1 MQAGDET
8 GQIPGPEDQNPARDQ
23 VGLDRARARLE
34 RLLGGRPLTV
44 YGVLAAGVG
53 VLLVLLLIIWITAG
67 GGGSDDKAPPCFAL
81 DGATARDAVL
91 NGEVER
97 VDVTY
102 ALDQPE
108 FGPAL
113 LRLDKIDGTCISLE
127 QGAKGL
133 EGAYQVIGAV
143 AYYNEI
149 TEQQRVRLDYDAVD
163 VPAAVLTIPT
173 PTPTPMPPTEPI
185 LPASPTAA
193 PTATATATPIPTEV
207 PVLPIATRPPASP
220 VAGSPISEP
229 DVETPVPT
237 P

>member
-1 MQAGDET
+1 MQAGEET
-8 GQIPGPEDQNPARDQ
+8 SQTAGPEDQHPEREQ
-23 VGLDRARARLE
+23 VGLDRVRARLE

-44 YGVLAAGVG
+44 YGVLAAGAG

-67 GGGSDDKAPPCFAL
+67 GGGGDDKAPPCFAL

-102 ALDQPE
+102 ARDQPE

-113 LRLDKIDGTCISLE
+113 LRLEKIDGTCISLE

-133 EGAYQVIGAV
+133 EGAYQVIGAI
-143 AYYNEI
+143 AYYNEV
-149 TEQQRVRLDYDAVD
+149 TELQRVRVDYDAVD
-163 VPAAVLTIPT
+163 VPAAILALPT
-173 PTPTPMPPTEPI
+173 PTPAPVSPTEPV

-193 PTATATATPIPTEV
+193 PTATAPAPP
-207 PVLPIATRPPASP
+207 PPASP
-220 VAGSPISEP
+220 ETGSPTNLPESG
-229 DVETPVPT
+229 TPVPIL
-237 P
+237 